1 MNEDTDVTNPGI
13 QPNEPGEITALTK
26 AAIKMA
32 DLADTMGVT
41 SRLAKVLSDRCDRIP
56 GNATDSPRPGER
68 RNTKWRGQ
76 EKEDI
81 EYSDHTS
88 ITKSGESSSLDQMG
102 DEMWKRFLKSK
113 KQKEQPKQPE
123 KDCPGE

>member
-13 QPNEPGEITALTK
+13 QPTEPGEITALTK

-41 SRLAKVLSDRCDRIP
+41 SRLAKVLSDRCDKLS

-68 RNTKWRGQ
+68 RTTKWRGQ
-76 EKEDI
+76 EKDI
-81 EYSDHTS
+81 EYEALIDTEED
-88 ITKSGESSSLDQMG
+88 GESNSLDQMAA
-102 DEMWKRFLKSK
+102 EAWRRLRRKLRRK
-113 KQKEQPKQPE
+113 KQP
-123 KDCPGE
+123 